1 MITTLT
7 GNHKI
12 LKSDP
17 ELSKCNSFNG
27 ELWVNFFMIPKQP
40 EQSHMWILHA
50 SSTKP
55 PQKQL
60 KNVRLGFRVI
70 ALKRCN
76 QLINLWS
83 KVVYLFVW
91 YRWDPQNQD
100 ASDHVLDLFR
110 KLSRRRGASA
120 WFHGIWTS
128 GVEVLEYWKN
138 FSLKI
143 KLNPSWNFGKNW
155 NVALVLLGRSLDE
168 QDLKEFIW

>member
-7 GNHKI
+7 ANHKI
-12 LKSDP
+12 LKRDP
-17 ELSKCNSFNG
+17 ELSKCNSLIG
-27 ELWVNFFMIPKQP
+27 KLWVNFFMIPKQP

-50 SSTKP
+50 SSTKS

-76 QLINLWS
+76 QLIYLS
-83 KVVYLFVW
+83 MKQGCLFVW
-91 YRWDPQNQD
+91 YPWDPQNQD
-100 ASDHVLDLFR
+100 ASDHVLDLFG

-120 WFHGIWTS
+120 CFHGIWTS
-128 GVEVLEYWKN
+128 GVEVLEYWKI

-143 KLNPSWNFGKNW
+143 KLN
-155 NVALVLLGRSLDE
+155 
-168 QDLKEFIW
+168 